1 MTTLTSLIMQP
12 KLGYSVKS
20 GTYIVEVTPSRLFTW
35 KTMQT
40 RAIRRSDRFN
50 YQLPGMRFLLLDISA
65 ITTLNARTAHGEL
78 VVIQSSIGG
87 KLWFILRRK
96 SHLKKS

>member
-1 MTTLTSLIMQP
+1 MTTLMSQIMQP
-12 KLGYSVKS
+12 KLGYSLKS
-20 GTYIVEVTPSRLFTW
+20 GTYIVEV
-35 KTMQT
+35 T

-87 KLWFILRRK
+87 KLWFTLRRK